1 MGAGRWRSARPHAS
15 ALFYPAPLP
24 APATVA
30 AMLEPSLDLYGAT
43 YDTVDGILHELLAKS
58 RARYALIIDHKG
70 FVLMHA
76 RALWAPKPPSLDSF
90 ATLVASNYAA
100 NRAIAHL
107 FGESGFRETV
117 QQGAEVGTYLEELG
131 AEALLA
137 TVFDS
142 TAQLGR
148 VKIAAK
154 HAADAIRAALDE
166 AKEAPPTLEFDADFQ
181 QGATALLDGLFGARE
196 R

>member
-1 MGAGRWRSARPHAS
+1 
-15 ALFYPAPLP
+15 
-24 APATVA
+24 
-30 AMLEPSLDLYGAT
+30 MLEPSLDLYGSTFDA
-43 YDTVDGILHELLAKS
+43 VDGILRELLAKS

-70 FVLMHA
+70 FVLMNV
-76 RALWAPKPPSLDSF
+76 RALWAPKPPSFDSF

-107 FGESGFRETV
+107 FGEDGFKETV

-131 AEALLA
+131 AEALLV

-148 VKIAAK
+148 VKIATK
-154 HAADAIRAALDE
+154 QAADAIRMALEQSTE
-166 AKEAPPTLEFDADFQ
+166 ASPSMELDADFQ
-181 QGATALLDGLFGARE
+181 QDATALLDGLFGTRQG
-196 R
+196 

>member
-1 MGAGRWRSARPHAS
+1 
-15 ALFYPAPLP
+15 
-24 APATVA
+24 
-30 AMLEPSLDLYGAT
+30 MLEPSLDLYGT
-43 YDTVDGILHELLAKS
+43 TFDTVDGILRELLAKS

-100 NRAIAHL
+100 NRAIANL
-107 FGESGFRETV
+107 FGEAGFRETV

-131 AEALLA
+131 SEALLA

-148 VKIAAK
+148 VKLAAK
-154 HAADAIRAALDE
+154 HAADAIRVALE
-166 AKEAPPTLEFDADFQ
+166 GATEAPPSMRFDAEFQ
-181 QGATALLDGLFGARE
+181 QDATALLDGLFGARD

>member
-1 MGAGRWRSARPHAS
+1 
-15 ALFYPAPLP
+15 
-24 APATVA
+24 
-30 AMLEPSLDLYGAT
+30 MLEPSLDLYGST
-43 YDTVDGILHELLAKS
+43 FDTVDGILRELLARS

-76 RALWAPKPPSLDSF
+76 RALWAPKPPSFDSF

-100 NRAIAHL
+100 NRAIANL
-107 FGESGFRETV
+107 FGEDGFRETV

-131 AEALLA
+131 AEALLV
-137 TVFDS
+137 TVFDT

-148 VKIAAK
+148 VKIATK
-154 HAADAIRAALDE
+154 QAADAIRVALE
-166 AKEAPPTLEFDADFQ
+166 SAEEAPPAMEFDADFQ
-181 QGATALLDGLFGARE
+181 QDANALLDGLFGTRQ

>member
-1 MGAGRWRSARPHAS
+1 
-15 ALFYPAPLP
+15 
-24 APATVA
+24 
-30 AMLEPSLDLYGAT
+30 MLEPSLDLYGST
-43 YDTVDGILHELLAKS
+43 FDSVDGILRELLARS

-76 RALWAPKPPSLDSF
+76 RALWAPKPPSFDSF

-100 NRAIAHL
+100 NRAIANL
-107 FGESGFRETV
+107 FGEDGFRETV

-131 AEALLA
+131 AEALLV
-137 TVFDS
+137 TVFDT

-148 VKIAAK
+148 VKIATK
-154 HAADAIRAALDE
+154 HAADAIRVALE
-166 AKEAPPTLEFDADFQ
+166 SAEEAPPAMEFDAEFQ
-181 QGATALLDGLFGARE
+181 QDANALLDGLFGTRQ

>member
-1 MGAGRWRSARPHAS
+1 
-15 ALFYPAPLP
+15 
-24 APATVA
+24 
-30 AMLEPSLDLYGAT
+30 MLEPSLDLYGST
-43 YDTVDGILHELLAKS
+43 FDTVDGLLRELLAKS

-76 RALWAPKPPSLDSF
+76 RSLWAPKPPSFDSL

-107 FGESGFRETV
+107 FGEDGFKETV
-117 QQGAEVGTYLEELG
+117 QQGSEVGTYLEELG
-131 AEALLA
+131 AEALLV
-137 TVFDS
+137 TVFDT

-154 HAADAIRAALDE
+154 HAADAIREVLESSQD
-166 AKEAPPTLEFDADFQ
+166 APPSVEFDADFQ
-181 QGATALLDGLFGARE
+181 QGATALLDGLFGTRQG
-196 R
+196 